1 MPFSFE
7 PILSLLPSF
16 FRPKRLPMP
25 LHPFDLLLAGNLD
38 TEAAATFLWSGVQQS
53 TSPLTEIHNYPLT
66 QVALW
71 KTEIA
76 ASEHEFL
83 IINATNI
90 LAAQNNEFQQVLDRT
105 VSSDLA
111 PAADTVDQFYNHP
124 ESGELLDSIKAA
136 IRNATPVLAASAAVG
151 AAVLAA
157 TQPSTPAA
165 VLTIPL
171 SYSASSLAMSGKL
184 PHIYLLNDGPSPPIL
199 PQFHPKFTVPQYSL
213 IDHVSISSAQVL
225 EEMSQTRAGRFV
237 SSAANFQIPPRDTRA
252 QDRFVGGE
260 QVVEYQNGT
269 ELDTYFPKNLKYFH
283 IIILAN
289 VVHREYPLY
298 ALFLRQCYW
307 FALTIFFAAQIID
320 NDLAED
326 PTPPDLT
333 QNPDED
339 SDLVYLPVENLP
351 VELKAP
357 KNAGCWKGIRIH
369 GCRRIVL
376 ARIVKKFHE
385 RLDEYTA
392 MVFFLLS
399 GYYRLLNF

>member
-66 QVALW
+66 KVALW
-71 KTEIA
+71 KTEMA
-76 ASEHEFL
+76 ASEHEF
-83 IINATNI
+83 IFFNATNI

-111 PAADTVDQFYNHP
+111 PAADTVNQFYNHP

-171 SYSASSLAMSGKL
+171 SYSASSLAMLGKL
-184 PHIYLLNDGPSPPIL
+184 PHIYLLNDGPSSPIL

-213 IDHVSISSAQVL
+213 IDHVSISSAQLL

-237 SSAANFQIPPRDTRA
+237 SEAVNFQIPPRDTRA
-252 QDRFVGGE
+252 KDRFVGGNRLWNTRME
-260 QVVEYQNGT
+260 QSWT
-269 ELDTYFPKNLKYFH
+269 P
-283 IIILAN
+283 
-289 VVHREYPLY
+289 
-298 ALFLRQCYW
+298 
-307 FALTIFFAAQIID
+307 IF
-320 NDLAED
+320 
-326 PTPPDLT
+326 
-333 QNPDED
+333 
-339 SDLVYLPVENLP
+339 
-351 VELKAP
+351 
-357 KNAGCWKGIRIH
+357 
-369 GCRRIVL
+369 RRTSSISTL
-376 ARIVKKFHE
+376 SFSPMW
-385 RLDEYTA
+385 YTGSTRFMRFSCA
-392 MVFFLLS
+392 SVTGLH
-399 GYYRLLNF
+399 